1 MDVFDH
7 EIYCASKPKIS
18 QNRRTS
24 AAAQMMGVFGRGS
37 VERSE
42 RAVSQSDGA
51 AAAARRLRTFSLSL
65 TLYLWLPTLHTTGW
79 LGST

>member
-1 MDVFDH
+1 MSDFYAALCNLKLCQEH
-7 EIYCASKPKIS
+7 RAI
-18 QNRRTS
+18 

-51 AAAARRLRTFSLSL
+51 AAGGGGAASAHILSLSNS
-65 TLYLWLPTLHTTGW
+65 LPVAPYTTYYTMARH
-79 LGST
+79 S